1 VRCQVFE
8 LKTDTDN
15 VPRNPDSHRLHKT
28 EVTRN
33 RMKPKTLI
41 EGQRNLSNRKPIP
54 IVWKKSSLRKITSQ
68 KCIDSWEINE

>member
-15 VPRNPDSHRLHKT
+15 VPRNPDSHRLYKT

-41 EGQRNLSNRKPIP
+41 EGQRNLSKRKPIQL
-54 IVWKKSSLRKITSQ
+54 IGKKKSEENNFSEIHIFLRK
-68 KCIDSWEINE
+68 